1 MTNENLHPVDLFV
14 WDRTRFCT
22 NPDELHHSVSL
33 EDRNPVLEISL
44 HKKVTPEQRL
54 LDLLLPVAPG
64 VNLFYERQ
72 KRLDPVAQKK
82 LMRMLLVA
90 RTQI

>member
-1 MTNENLHPVDLFV
+1 
-14 WDRTRFCT
+14 
-22 NPDELHHSVSL
+22 LHHSVSL

-54 LDLLLPVAPG
+54 LDLFLPVAPG

-72 KRLDPVAQKK
+72 KRLDPVVQKK

-90 RTQI
+90 GTQI